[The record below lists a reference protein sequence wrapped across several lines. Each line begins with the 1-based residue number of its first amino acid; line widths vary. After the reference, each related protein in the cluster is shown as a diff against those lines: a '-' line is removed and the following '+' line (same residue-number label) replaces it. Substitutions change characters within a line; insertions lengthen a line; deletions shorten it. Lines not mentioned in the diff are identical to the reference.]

1 MKKLK
6 VAIIGQGRS
15 GRDIHGAY
23 FKSEA
28 NVKYNVIA
36 VVDAIES
43 RRVRAQKEYPAAD
56 VYSDY
61 KELFG
66 RNDID
71 LVINSTFSHQHAEI
85 SIDLLNHGFNVVCEK
100 PFAKTY
106 EDGCRIVNAAEANG
120 KMVNV
125 FQQSRFAPYYVKMK
139 EILASGIL
147 GPVIDVHATF
157 GGFARRWDWQ
167 TSLDHAAGNVRNTG
181 PHPLDH
187 ALDLFGFCDDIT
199 VFSKIACYNDFGD
212 AEDYAK
218 IILTAPGKH
227 LSEITISSYNGY
239 SQPTYVV
246 SCKNGCLKTNMHEI
260 EIKYFNPETAPLHKH
275 TVTPIENEDGTPAYC
290 SETLEW
296 KTESFNIEGDAF
308 DKAVDSYYSMIYDY
322 LVNDKEMLINP
333 YQVLKQLKV
342 IDLIHAQNPLAI
354 KPDLRKN

>member
-1 MKKLK
+1 MKKLN

-15 GRDIHGAY
+15 GRDIHGVF
-23 FKSEA
+23 FKSE
-28 NVKYNVIA
+28 NNTKYNIVA
-36 VVDAIES
+36 VVDEIEA
-43 RRVRAQKEYPAAD
+43 RRIRAKDEWPDATIHA
-56 VYSDY
+56 DY

-66 RNDID
+66 RTDID
-71 LVINSTFSHQHAEI
+71 LVVNSTFSQQHAEI

-106 EDGCRIVNAAEANG
+106 EDGCRVINAAEANG
-120 KMVNV
+120 KMVNA
-125 FQQSRFAPYYVKMK
+125 FQQSRFAPFFIKMK

-147 GPVIDVHATF
+147 GQVIDVQSNY

-187 ALDLFGFCDDIT
+187 ALDLFGFCDDIS

-239 SQPTYVV
+239 GQPTYVV
-246 SCKNGCLKTNMHEI
+246 SCKNGCLKANANEI
-260 EIKYFNPETAPLHKH
+260 EIKYFDPKTAPEHKH
-275 TVTPIENEDGTPAYC
+275 TVTPLEKEDGTPAYC
-290 SETLEW
+290 SETIDW
-296 KTESFNIEGDAF
+296 KTETFKVEGTAF
-308 DKAVDSYYSMIYDY
+308 DKGTQAYYDMIYDY
-322 LVNDKEMLINP
+322 LVNGKEMVITP

-342 IDLIHAQNPLAI
+342 IDLIHAQNPLTI
-354 KPDLRKN
+354 KPELRK